1 MRLWAA
7 ILLVLAG
14 CASPEPETQ
23 RPPNIVYIMTDDHA
37 SHMMSAYGSTLASTP
52 NLDRIANEGALFR
65 NAFVNNALCAP
76 SRATLLTGKYSHANG
91 HFSNKET
98 FDGSQQTMPKLLQTA
113 GYQTAMIG
121 KWHLKSDPTGFDYWN
136 ILPGQGAYYD
146 PKFIEMGE
154 DKQHSG
160 YVTDL
165 ITDFAIDWL
174 DKRDPEKPFLLLYHH
189 KAPHGQWQP
198 AERHATLWENE
209 DLPHPETYDDDLS
222 GRAEAV
228 QKNNSRL
235 NPELLNRWSGWER
248 FGKKPTPEGLSE
260 EELDDWIYQQYVKD
274 YLRVMTAVD
283 ENVGRFLDYLESVGL
298 AENTMVIYT
307 SDNGMF
313 LGDHFLF
320 DKRLMYEEPIRV
332 PLAIR
337 YPAGVEA
344 GGDVSAFAVNVDYAP
359 TILDY
364 AGLPVPADM
373 QGRSL
378 RPLLEGAAPADW
390 RTSFY
395 YHYWEWPNAGH
406 FVAPHYGVRTGRF
419 KLIHHYDERYGGPA
433 AWELIDLESDP
444 HEYRNVI
451 DEPQYSQTVSE
462 LKAEVERLRTELG
475 APEVGPE
482 GLAEE

>member
-1 MRLWAA
+1 MRVCACLPL
-7 ILLVLAG
+7 LLVA
-14 CASPEPETQ
+14 CATPEPEPQ
-23 RPPNIVYIMTDDHA
+23 QPPNIVYIMTDDHA
-37 SHMMSAYGSTLASTP
+37 SHMMSAYGPSIASTP
-52 NLDRIANEGALFR
+52 NLDRIAREGALFR

-91 HFSNKET
+91 HLSNRET
-98 FDGSQQTMPKLLQTA
+98 FDGSQQTMPKLLQAA

-121 KWHLKSDPTGFDYWN
+121 KWHLKSEPTGFDYWN
-136 ILPGQGAYYD
+136 VLPGQGAYYD

-154 DKQHSG
+154 EKQHTG

-165 ITDFAIDWL
+165 ITDFVIDWVE
-174 DKRDPEKPFLLLYHH
+174 KRDPEKPFLLLYHH

-198 AERHATLWENE
+198 AERHAALWAGE
-209 DLPHPETYDDDLS
+209 DLPHPETYGDDLT
-222 GRAEAV
+222 GRAGAV

-235 NPELLNRWSGWER
+235 NPELLRRWRGWER
-248 FGKKPTPEGLSE
+248 FGKKPVPEGLAE
-260 EELDDWIYQQYVKD
+260 DELDDWIYQQYVKD
-274 YLRVMTAVD
+274 YLRVMVAVD
-283 ENVGRFLDYLESVGL
+283 ENVGRFLDFLDSAGL

-337 YPAGVEA
+337 YPAGVEP

-378 RPLLEGAAPADW
+378 RPLLAGGVPEDW
-390 RTSFY
+390 RKAFY
-395 YHYWEWPNAGH
+395 YHYWEWPNQGH
-406 FVAPHYGVRTGRF
+406 FVAPHYGIRTARF
-419 KLIHHYDERYGGPA
+419 KLIHHYDERWGGPA
-433 AWELIDLESDP
+433 AWELIDLEADP
-444 HEYRNVI
+444 HEYSNAI
-451 DEPQYSQTVSE
+451 DDPEHADTVSE
-462 LKAEVERLRTELG
+462 LKAGLERLRTELG
-475 APEVGPE
+475 APP
-482 GLAEE
+482 L